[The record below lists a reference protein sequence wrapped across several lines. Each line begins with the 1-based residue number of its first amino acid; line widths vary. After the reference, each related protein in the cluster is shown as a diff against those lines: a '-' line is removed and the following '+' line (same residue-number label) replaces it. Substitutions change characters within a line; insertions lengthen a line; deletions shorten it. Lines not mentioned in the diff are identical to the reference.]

1 MNAYVCFCLV
11 FTSDAH
17 ALKQNHQNY
26 TLFNIL
32 IKQSL
37 SNKAVNC
44 TYNKSIICTILQN
57 SEINRRIKRPKR
69 GGPTATYVYAH
80 NGREN
85 VSTELQAVVSG

>member
-26 TLFNIL
+26 ILFNIL

-57 SEINRRIKRPKR
+57 SGINRRIGKKVDLLPHMYNFIMHIMAERM
-69 GGPTATYVYAH
+69 
-80 NGREN
+80 
-85 VSTELQAVVSG
+85 